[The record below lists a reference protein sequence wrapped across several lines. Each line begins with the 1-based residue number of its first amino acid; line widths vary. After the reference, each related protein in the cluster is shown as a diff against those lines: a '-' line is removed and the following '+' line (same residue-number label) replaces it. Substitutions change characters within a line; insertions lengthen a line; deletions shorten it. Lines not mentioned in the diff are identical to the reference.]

1 MQEKERQETRERAQ
15 LLKLLRRSKELEACA
30 EDDYRQLLQV
40 IGDVLADAR
49 AERGFKQQDFAAYC
63 SMHKT
68 TLCRMEKGARDVN
81 FRNLCLL
88 LSKLDMGLD
97 EFFSEVCRVRR
108 ALKKLDGK

>member
-1 MQEKERQETRERAQ
+1 MQEKGHRETRERAQ
-15 LLKLLRRSKELEACA
+15 LLKLLRRSREREECA

-49 AERGFKQQDFAAYC
+49 AERGFKQQDFAAC
-63 SMHKT
+63 CGLHKT

-88 LSKLDMGLD
+88 LSKLDMELD

-108 ALKKLDGK
+108 ALKKLEGK